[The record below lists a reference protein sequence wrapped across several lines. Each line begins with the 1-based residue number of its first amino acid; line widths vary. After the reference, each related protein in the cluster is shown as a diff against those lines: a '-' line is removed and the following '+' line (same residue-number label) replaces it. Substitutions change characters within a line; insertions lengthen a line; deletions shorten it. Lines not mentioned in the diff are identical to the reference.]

1 MATHARKNDFRQ
13 EETVSQHTQ
22 INMPAPMPET
32 GPVLTFFTGGSAMK
46 QTSRALKQWTH
57 RSQHIVSPFDSG
69 GSSAQL
75 RKAFNMPAIG
85 DLRSR
90 LLALTDETYDGQSA
104 AYQLLNYRLPKKAQQ
119 ASLQQELDAMIM
131 AAHPLVR
138 ALPAHWQTPICHDL
152 HVFNTRKPSDFD
164 LQGAS
169 IGNLVLAGS
178 YLEHK
183 GSIGEVLTHV
193 KSMVHLL
200 GDVEL
205 ASYEVMDLVAR
216 LDDGT
221 QVVGQHRITGKEH
234 APLTKKITEVYL
246 SKNGYRAKCKASQ
259 EALNAI
265 KKSDL
270 ICYAP
275 GSFYSSLIATLLPT
289 GIKEEIAKNSCSKVF
304 IPSLGTDPEIPNLS
318 PYSRVKNLL
327 TYLSS
332 NNMREQNVLN
342 TVLYDPNYTKFSRE
356 DENNLMSCGVYLK
369 KSVLVN
375 PKKITSYCPQKLSE
389 AILKESS
396 NKYSAE
402 GIFELKV

>member
-90 LLALTDETYDGQSA
+90 LLALTDETFDGQSA

-164 LQGAS
+164 LKGAS

-178 YLEHK
+178 YLEHQ
-183 GSIGEVLTHV
+183 GSIGDVLTHV

-221 QVVGQHRITGKEH
+221 QVVGQHRMTGKEH
-234 APLTKKITEVYL
+234 APLSHKIEQIYL
-246 SKNGYRAKCKASQ
+246 AKRGHAASCQ
-259 EALNAI
+259 ASAEALEAI
-265 KKSDL
+265 RTSEL

-275 GSFYSSLIATLLPT
+275 GSFYSSLIASLLPE
-289 GIKEEIAKNSCSKVF
+289 GICDQIAVTQCPKVF
-304 IPSLGTDPEIPNLS
+304 VPSTGYDPEAPNLS
-318 PYSRVKNLL
+318 LYDRTLIL
-327 TYLSS
+327 MRYLSS
-332 NNMREQNVLN
+332 AP
-342 TVLYDPNYTKFSRE
+342 T
-356 DENNLMSCGVYLK
+356 
-369 KSVLVN
+369 
-375 PKKITSYCPQKLSE
+375 SE
-389 AILKESS
+389 ALNCVLFDPRHSPLTPKESEHLQQLGVRLVA
-396 NKYSAE
+396 K
-402 GIFELKV
+402 ELTIGGHTTYHPERLANALIQLV